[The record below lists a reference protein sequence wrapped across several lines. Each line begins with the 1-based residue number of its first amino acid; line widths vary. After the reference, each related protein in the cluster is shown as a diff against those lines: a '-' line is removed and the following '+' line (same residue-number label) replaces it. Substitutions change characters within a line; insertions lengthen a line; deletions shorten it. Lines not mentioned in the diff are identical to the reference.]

1 MDQEKVFDAEV
12 VDDALHAVQEG
23 TMPAILKM
31 YGAGLLVAML
41 LTLVTY
47 TLKFVA
53 GGGLTSVINPGDFN

>member
-1 MDQEKVFDAEV
+1 MDQEQVFDAEA

-23 TMPAILKM
+23 TMPAIMKL
-31 YGAGLLVAML
+31 YGTGLLVAVL

-53 GGGLTSVINPGDFN
+53 GGGLTNVINPGDFN